1 MSLPGGWELVLLV
14 GVVVLLFGAGKLPDL
29 ARSVGQSARVFK
41 AEARGMKEDEA
52 AARAAQGRL
61 NPGEQAPGTS
71 GTEARGGR
79 REEAGS

>member
-52 AARAAQGRL
+52 AARAARDRL
-61 NPGEQAPGTS
+61 PSGENFPGTT
-71 GTEARGGR
+71 GTEARGER
-79 REEAGS
+79 REETGS